1 MGRLTTIADVEKRE
15 AEQDDEQMRAAQE
28 AMLGSRVKSDVQSK
42 AAPRVQSSRVRHG
55 EEPQATEQSAQRPT
69 ETPSSKSQAQKEVDF
84 HGLDSLEKKSGG
96 HIALIVV
103 AIVIVIAAALKIANV
118 F

>member
-1 MGRLTTIADVEKRE
+1 MGRLTTIEDLEKKE
-15 AEQDDEQMRAAQE
+15 TAQDDEQMRAAQE
-28 AMLGSRVKSDVQSK
+28 AMASSRSK
-42 AAPRVQSSRVRHG
+42 ANAQASVASSKPGTHASRPEVL
-55 EEPQATEQSAQRPT
+55 QAAQKAERQTAAGGP
-69 ETPSSKSQAQKEVDF
+69 SKSQAQQEVDF

-103 AIVIVIAAALKIANV
+103 AVVIVVAAALKIANV